1 MDCTICLNPMNAND
15 NDSDSINKVFTLK
28 SCNHQ
33 YHYGCI
39 HQWLQRNSTCPICRS
54 YVHQILP
61 CQFIKNKMFP
71 SLGAKRGYF
80 RIEGDSIKFFENDIQ
95 FTQIPFSKIFRISL
109 LNQSVLFD
117 VRREGVKPK
126 LLQYRFQ
133 NGNVS
138 LKIFNYLM
146 ERFNDIYFN
155 TLRNN
160 Q

>member
-1 MDCTICLNPMNAND
+1 
-15 NDSDSINKVFTLK
+15 
-28 SCNHQ
+28 
-33 YHYGCI
+33 
-39 HQWLQRNSTCPICRS
+39 
-54 YVHQILP
+54 
-61 CQFIKNKMFP
+61 MFP

-95 FTQIPFSKIFRISL
+95 FTQIPFSKIYRISL

-126 LLQYRFQ
+126 LLQYRFT